1 MIHATCFPLV
11 VLVATAMPNGF
22 SVVPEEVVLDG
33 HPASIVATESRGDR
47 DYDVTSECELQIENE
62 QVARIDGLTVYPMKP
77 GETRL
82 IVGRGDQSL
91 SIPLRVQRLPT
102 EKQISFRNDVIP
114 VLTKSGCN
122 SGACHGAASGQDG
135 FGLSLFGYDP
145 TGDYQVITR
154 QWVGRRVNKSL
165 PEESLLLKKAIGAV
179 PHTGGSRVKPG
190 SVEYRTL
197 AEWIR
202 QGALDDETKPPR
214 VDRLALYPAQ
224 LTLGVGASHRIVAI
238 AGYEDGSRRDVTHLA
253 EFNTTNG
260 DIAQVDHDG
269 SLQANGAG
277 EAYVTARFD
286 TLLAGQAAVVV
297 DDEATEAWQPQ
308 PALGEI
314 DRLVDEK
321 LRRRRI
327 SPSPQCD
334 DETFLRRVSLDL
346 RGRLPSEEEWEHFVS
361 DSSSDKRDRLI
372 EQYLQSEEFVDAVT
386 MRWSD
391 VLKIRS
397 GTVVSRS
404 GVHRYAGWLRS
415 QIQNNTPLNRWVHD
429 LISVRGD
436 SRNNPAGYFFQTEKE
451 KTKQAENIAQIFLGM
466 RLQCASC
473 HNHPFDRWTMDDY
486 YGFAAFLV
494 QTGKKPGE
502 DPREI
507 ILYDTGEGEIKHPLT
522 KGAVPP
528 RFLGGHSP
536 SVGDRDRRTVLAEWV
551 VDDENPYF
559 AKHMANTLWS
569 WLFYRGIVDKPDDVR
584 ISNPP
589 TNARLLDYLARRLRE
604 DGYDMR
610 ALMAEICQ
618 SRTYQSAIRS
628 DIAGLELFA
637 GQRLR
642 RLPAAVLHDA
652 IVQVTEAETK
662 FEKTPA
668 GTSAV
673 SLSDAAI
680 TNTFLETFGRSPR
693 ATVCT
698 CEAKN
703 EPTLSQALHLVNG
716 DSVQGK
722 ITSGKVVE
730 GMLSSGEGV
739 DGVIDALYV
748 RALSRLPKTAERT
761 AIRALIDEKA
771 PQEGLND
778 VFWAILNSA
787 EFSMNH

>member
-1 MIHATCFPLV
+1 MIHATCCKLV
-11 VLVATAMPNGF
+11 VLFATGVPNSF
-22 SVVPEEVVLDG
+22 SVVPGEMVLDG
-33 HPASIVATESRGDR
+33 HPASIVATESRDDR
-47 DYDVTSECELQIENE
+47 DHDVTTECEIRIENE
-62 QVARIDGLTVYPMKP
+62 QIARIDGATVYPKMP

-82 IVGRGDQSL
+82 IVERGDQTL
-91 SIPLRVQRLPT
+91 SVPLRVQRLPT

-122 SGACHGAASGQDG
+122 SGACHGAAAGQDG

-154 QWVGRRVNKSL
+154 QWVGRRVNKGL

-190 SVEYRTL
+190 SAEYRTL
-197 AEWIR
+197 AEWIS
-202 QGALDDETKPPR
+202 QGALDDEIKPPR
-214 VDRLALYPAQ
+214 VDRLVLYPTQ
-224 LTLGVGASHRIVAI
+224 LTLDVGASHRLVAI

-260 DIAQVDHDG
+260 EIAQVDHDG
-269 SLQANGAG
+269 ILQAAGAG

-286 TLLAGQAAVVV
+286 SLLAGQAAVVV
-297 DDEATEAWQPQ
+297 DGGSEEGWQPQ
-308 PALGEI
+308 PPLGEI

-321 LRRRRI
+321 LRRRQI

-346 RGRLPSEEEWEHFVS
+346 RGRLPSEEEWEEFVS
-361 DSSSDKRDRLI
+361 DTGSDKRDRTI
-372 EQYLQSEEFVDAVT
+372 QRYLQSEEFVDTVT

-404 GVHRYAGWLRS
+404 GVHRYAGWLRK
-415 QIQNNTPLNRWVHD
+415 QIQSNTPLNRWVHD

-486 YGFAAFLV
+486 YGFAAFFA

-522 KGAVPP
+522 KDAVSP
-528 RFLGGHSP
+528 RFLGGQAP
-536 SVGDRDRRTVLAEWV
+536 SVGDRDRRSVLAEWI

-569 WLFYRGIVDKPDDVR
+569 WMFYRGIVDQPDDVR

-589 TNARLLDYLARRLRE
+589 TNAPLLEYLAGRLRE
-604 DGYDMR
+604 NGYDIR
-610 ALMAEICQ
+610 SLLAEICQ
-618 SRTYQSAIRS
+618 SRTYQSSVRG

-662 FEKTPA
+662 FEKTPP

-673 SLSDAAI
+673 SLADAAI

-693 ATVCT
+693 TTVCT

-716 DSVQGK
+716 NSVQGK
-722 ITSGKVVE
+722 IESGKVVE
-730 GMLSSGEGV
+730 RMLSSGKDV
-739 DGVIDALYV
+739 DGVIDALYL
-748 RALSRLPKTAERT
+748 RTLSRLPASTERT
-761 AIRALIDEKA
+761 AIRELIDEQS
-771 PQEGLND
+771 PREGLND